1 MEPLGPEVRRE
12 LSRFGPAAGMAQ
24 IVEAWPGC
32 VGAAVARNAWPARI
46 ARDGT
51 LHVATASSA
60 WAFELA
66 QLEPTVRQRLGAA
79 LAEDAP
85 PRLRFA
91 PGPLAEPAPAPVD
104 PARDAPPEP
113 AEEDRAAA
121 RRAATAIDDDELRA
135 LVERAAAASL
145 ARGRSSRG
153 VW

>member
-12 LSRFGPAAGMAQ
+12 LARFGPAAGMGR
-24 IVEAWPGC
+24 IVEAWPAC
-32 VGAAVARNAWPARI
+32 VGGAVARNAWPARI

-51 LHVATASSA
+51 LYVATASSA

-66 QLEPTVRQRLGAA
+66 QLEPTVRERLGAT
-79 LAEDAP
+79 LGEDAP

-91 PGPLAEPAPAPVD
+91 PGPLPERDPEPAQGSHDAPSEPAP
-104 PARDAPPEP
+104 
-113 AEEDRAAA
+113 EDRAAA
-121 RRAATAIDDDELRA
+121 RQAASAIADAELRD

-145 ARGRSSRG
+145 ARGRSSRV